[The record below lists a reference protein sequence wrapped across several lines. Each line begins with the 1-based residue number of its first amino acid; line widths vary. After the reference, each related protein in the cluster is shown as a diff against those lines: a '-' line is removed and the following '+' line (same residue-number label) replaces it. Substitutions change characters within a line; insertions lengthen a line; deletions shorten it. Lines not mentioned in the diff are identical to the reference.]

1 MFPDAWISSWLLWF
15 LAAIAFATLE
25 LFLPI
30 FIFLFFGIGC
40 LGVALALLVFDIP
53 LSQQLA
59 IFIIVTIFSL
69 VMLRK
74 WMMGIF
80 RGVTADRTDKD
91 FDDFPYGERVQVLRD
106 ITPPQPGR
114 IQHREL
120 PGTPWLTILSRQGQ
134 PSRLS
139 VMPVNHAKHFTFA
152 KSKRSS

>member
-1 MFPDAWISSWLLWF
+1 MLPDAWISSWLPWF

-25 LFLPI
+25 LFMPI

-53 LSQQLA
+53 LPQQLV
-59 IFIIVTIFSL
+59 IFLIVTISSL

-106 ITPPQPGR
+106 INPPQPGR
-114 IQHREL
+114 VQHR
-120 PGTPWLTILSRQGQ
+120 GTAWDAVADEIVEAGATVEIIGYAGNSRQ
-134 PSRLS
+134 
-139 VMPVNHAKHFTFA
+139 TFQVR
-152 KSKRSS
+152 KI

>member
-1 MFPDAWISSWLLWF
+1 MFPDAWISSWLPWF

-53 LSQQLA
+53 FSQQLV
-59 IFIIVTIFSL
+59 IFLIVTISSL
-69 VMLRK
+69 LLLRK

-91 FDDFPYGERVQVLRD
+91 FDDFPYGERVQVLRA
-106 ITPPQPGR
+106 IHPPQSGR
-114 IQHREL
+114 VQHR
-120 PGTPWLTILSRQGQ
+120 GTAWDAVADEDIEAGATVEIINYAANSRQ
-134 PSRLS
+134 
-139 VMPVNHAKHFTFA
+139 TFQVR
-152 KSKRSS
+152 KI

>member
-114 IQHREL
+114 IQHR
-120 PGTPWLTILSRQGQ
+120 GTAWDAVADDIIEAGTTVEIVGHAGKSRQ
-134 PSRLS
+134 
-139 VMPVNHAKHFTFA
+139 TFHVR
-152 KSKRSS
+152 KI